1 MRYNTL
7 TLQDCRRFALERID
21 GDEPD
26 IGAAVVSAGSGEE
39 LDLKPIRKA
48 GRAISKLRAEVTDRD
63 RIEGKAAVRLYDG
76 CSGVGFE
83 ALDDPGFWRY
93 LSVGFDDLWNFIAW
107 REHRAFAKREP
118 FLKYVDGKQPTEC
131 VLQRM
136 YLRILAL
143 GGRDDPKEQFRD
155 LAPALPTA
163 TDFWRSHVIRV
174 QTAASP
180 AVVRAF
186 VRMQQKEKE
195 RLKTDDLREFAK
207 DISKVR
213 SAVVLSIYDD
223 DEADVFIRDL
233 RDRFDRRRGKS

>member
-1 MRYNTL
+1 MRYRTL
-7 TLQDCRRFALERID
+7 TRQDCRRFALERIA
-21 GDEPD
+21 GDQPD
-26 IGAAVVSAGSGEE
+26 VGAAVVTVGAGEE

-48 GRAISKLRAEVTDRD
+48 ARKISRLREEVTDRD
-63 RIEGKAAVRLYDG
+63 RIEGKAAVLLYDG
-76 CSGVGFE
+76 LSGVEFD

-93 LSVGFDDLWNFIAW
+93 LSVGFDDFWDFIAW
-107 REHRAFAKREP
+107 REHRALAKRES

-143 GGRDDPKEQFRD
+143 GARDDPEEQFRN

-186 VRMQQKEKE
+186 ARMQKDEKR

-207 DISKVR
+207 DISKIR
-213 SAVVLSIYDD
+213 STVVLSIYDD
-223 DEADVFIRDL
+223 DEADAFINDL
-233 RDRFDRRRGKS
+233 RARFDGRKGKS

>member
-1 MRYNTL
+1 MRYKTL
-7 TLQDCRRFALERID
+7 STRDCHRFALERMD
-21 GDEPD
+21 GDHPD
-26 IGAAVVSAGSGEE
+26 IGAAAVPVGTGDEFDWKRIRRVSVEICG
-39 LDLKPIRKA
+39 LRK
-48 GRAISKLRAEVTDRD
+48 EVSNRD
-63 RIEGKAAVRLYDG
+63 QIEGEASILLYDG
-76 CSGVGFE
+76 LSGVTFE

-93 LSVGFDDLWNFIAW
+93 LSVGFDDFWDFIAW
-107 REHRAFAKREP
+107 REHRAFTKRES

-186 VRMQQKEKE
+186 VRMQQKKKE

-213 SAVVLSIYDD
+213 STVVLSIYDD
-223 DEADVFIRDL
+223 DEADAFIRDL
-233 RDRFDRRRGKS
+233 RARFDRRKGKS

>member
-1 MRYNTL
+1 MRYRTL
-7 TLQDCRRFALERID
+7 SFHDCRRFALERID
-21 GDEPD
+21 GGKPD
-26 IGAAVVSAGSGEE
+26 IGAAVASAGSGDEPDWE
-39 LDLKPIRKA
+39 RIQSVSRQVS
-48 GRAISKLRAEVTDRD
+48 RLRGEVTDRD
-63 RIEGKAAVRLYDG
+63 RVEGEASILLYDG
-76 CSGVGFE
+76 LDGVEFV

-93 LSVGFDDLWNFIAW
+93 LSVGFDGFWNFIVW
-107 REHRAFAKREP
+107 REHRAFTKPES

-143 GGRDDPKEQFRD
+143 GGRSDPQERFRD

-186 VRMQQKEKE
+186 ARMQQKS
-195 RLKTDDLREFAK
+195 RLNTDDLRDFAK

-213 SAVVLSIYDD
+213 STVVLSIYDD
-223 DEADVFIRDL
+223 HEADTFIRDL
-233 RDRFDRRRGKS
+233 RARFDRRKGGS